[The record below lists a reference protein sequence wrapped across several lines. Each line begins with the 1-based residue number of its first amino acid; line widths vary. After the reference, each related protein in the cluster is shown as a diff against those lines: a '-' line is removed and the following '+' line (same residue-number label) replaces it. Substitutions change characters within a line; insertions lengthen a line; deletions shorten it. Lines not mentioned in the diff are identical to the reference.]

1 MSGTVHRDFD
11 RRATPVRRRVLVVEV
26 VARFE
31 ARRRIFPVYFA
42 SGSKT
47 RPVLR
52 ASLAASA
59 DLR

>member
-1 MSGTVHRDFD
+1 
-11 RRATPVRRRVLVVEV
+11 VLVVEV